1 MTSSTAPITETPQR
15 ILVVSSYPP
24 HRDGIGAYAVQQVRA
39 LRRAG
44 HHVEVCSPVP
54 SAAHHHLHLVGPNGA
69 RALKALMAGFD
80 RVIVHFHP
88 DFFYVNPSTGPSR
101 VATGFALA
109 RAFRSGPPVEIRL
122 HEVDVR
128 WASKAAQSELST
140 RSGPVADAVFEA
152 AARASR
158 AVFQAADRV
167 TVHDEVNR
175 ERMVNDFRV
184 PAARV
189 ELVEHGSDF
198 EAHTAT
204 TQAEARASLGL
215 SEDEHVFVCIG
226 FIQPH
231 KGFDRAAV
239 AFRGLVGRGASLH
252 IVGSIRVDEAAAAAH
267 RRDLE
272 ALEAEVDGVHLHL
285 GFVSDDA
292 FDRWIVAADTVVLP
306 YRHIW
311 SSSVAERARL
321 LGRPVI
327 ASRVGGLAHQLDEEA
342 GSVLVD
348 SDDDLARAMAAA
360 LADGVADDGSE
371 APAPERWSF
380 DGPVDRSSV
389 MAEIDRR
396 AATVRGT
403 KVAATSAVAPGRAR
417 SAASVAIPLRRVGNV
432 PIPTATSARPGV
444 GLFKTVVRRIIGWE
458 LDPLRHH
465 LVEVQ
470 QAALQAAETTDAHLA
485 QLDHAADGDDT
496 DDTDDTATD

>member
-1 MTSSTAPITETPQR
+1 VTSSPVPPPAEAPQR

-54 SAAHHHLHLVGPNGA
+54 SAAHHHIHLVGPNGA
-69 RALKALMAGFD
+69 HALKVLMAGFD

-128 WASKAAQSELST
+128 WASKDAQVELST
-140 RSGPVADAVFEA
+140 RSGRVAELAFEA

-175 ERMVNDFRV
+175 DRMVHEFRV
-184 PAARV
+184 PASRV

-198 EAHTAT
+198 EAHTAI

-215 SEDEHVFVCIG
+215 PEDEHVFVCIG

-267 RRDLE
+267 RRELE
-272 ALEAEVDGVHLHL
+272 TLEAEVDGVHLHL
-285 GFVSDDA
+285 GYVSDDA

-327 ASRVGGLAHQLDEEA
+327 ASRVGGLAHQLDEDA
-342 GSVLVD
+342 GSVLVG
-348 SDDDLARAMAAA
+348 SDDDLARAMATA
-360 LADGVADDGSE
+360 LTGGS
-371 APAPERWSF
+371 PAGDVGHPAVERWEF
-380 DGPVDRSSV
+380 DGPVDRPSV
-389 MAEIDRR
+389 MAEINRR
-396 AATVRGT
+396 SAALRGT
-403 KVAATSAVAPGRAR
+403 RVAATTAVAPGRAR
-417 SAASVAIPLRRVGNV
+417 ADASVAVPLRRVGNV

-470 QAALQAAETTDAHLA
+470 QAALQSAETTDAHLA
-485 QLDHAADGDDT
+485 QLDHDHDRSASD
-496 DDTDDTATD
+496 